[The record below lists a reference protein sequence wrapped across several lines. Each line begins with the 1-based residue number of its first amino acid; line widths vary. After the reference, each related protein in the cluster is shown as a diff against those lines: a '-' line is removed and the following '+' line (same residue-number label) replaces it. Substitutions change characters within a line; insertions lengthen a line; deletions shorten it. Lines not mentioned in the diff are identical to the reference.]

1 MTKEE
6 RVHLEKLKQ
15 NAIVVVKEEI
25 AVVKGVR
32 KLKKTFSNG
41 QVFYYAL
48 APKFITCVATG
59 TGCRNGIPFNPN
71 NSGSSNDQE
80 WTWERDS
87 IFEILSEVE

>member
-32 KLKKTFSNG
+32 KLKK
-41 QVFYYAL
+41 
-48 APKFITCVATG
+48 
-59 TGCRNGIPFNPN
+59 
-71 NSGSSNDQE
+71 
-80 WTWERDS
+80 
-87 IFEILSEVE
+87 